1 MQNCDAKKVSLKGTA
16 LMVIETVFT
25 LMCKDGG
32 NLIISDAVGKGY
44 CCKTVASLLEVV
56 DV

>member
-1 MQNCDAKKVSLKGTA
+1 MQNCDAKKVSLKETA

-32 NLIISDAVGKGY
+32 NVIISDAVG
-44 CCKTVASLLEVV
+44 LL
-56 DV
+56 

>member
-1 MQNCDAKKVSLKGTA
+1 MQNCDAKKVSLKETA